1 MFYDFVEVNFTGI
14 LLILYR
20 NMQND
25 CPRAVLNS
33 AICQKNEPARYR
45 SLCCIVY
52 AAEIDRLHGKLR
64 PGSLS
69 WNLLRLP
76 GCLQIPQKRQDFL
89 QK

>member
-1 MFYDFVEVNFTGI
+1 
-14 LLILYR
+14 
-20 NMQND
+20 MQNA

-64 PGSLS
+64 PGSLP
-69 WNLLRLP
+69 WNLRRLTN
-76 GCLQIPQKRQDFL
+76 CLKIPQNQQKQRDFL
-89 QK
+89 QKLEALLVDILEQGIDK